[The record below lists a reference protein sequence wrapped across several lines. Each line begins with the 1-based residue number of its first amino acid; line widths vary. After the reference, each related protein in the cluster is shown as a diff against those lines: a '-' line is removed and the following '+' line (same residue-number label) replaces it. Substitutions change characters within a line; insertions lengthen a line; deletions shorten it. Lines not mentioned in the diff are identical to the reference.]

1 MKEPKVQQKSMNRY
15 SVAFKM
21 KVVEEVENGL
31 ISAHEARK
39 LYNIGGKETIA
50 QWVERY
56 GMNKRLEK
64 VVYVMTHDEELEL
77 IRLRKENRRLQRA
90 LDDSQIK
97 SIALESLIEVAEE
110 KYHVD
115 IKKNFGSQVLEELKK
130 KLMPSGCESD
140 SE

>member
-1 MKEPKVQQKSMNRY
+1 MTQRKEGPKSTNRY

-21 KVVEEVENGL
+21 RVVEEVENGL

-39 LYNIGGKETIA
+39 LYHIGGQGTIA
-50 QWVERY
+50 EWVQRY
-56 GMNKRLEK
+56 GMNKRLERT
-64 VVYVMTHDEELEL
+64 VYVMTHDEELEL

-90 LDDSQIK
+90 LDDSQLK

-110 KYHVD
+110 KYHID
-115 IKKNFGSQVLEELKK
+115 LKKKYGSKVLEELKK
-130 KLMPSGCESD
+130 KLMPKGEGSD